1 MDMPCPHPWP
11 WATLRRLAV
20 LAVLALGALAGPPAF
35 AGDAA
40 SLRARYDGV
49 KTALR
54 DNGLWHPLTI
64 ESVESGDTLRGKVSA
79 VLEHSYETVRVAL
92 RDPAHWCELMVLPF
106 NNKYCRVTPSAGGPV
121 LAMRIGRRYDQPPE
135 KAFALDFAFRK
146 VADTPDYFESRL
158 QADDGPLGTR
168 DYRIVVSAIPLD
180 GGRTF
185 FELDYAYS
193 FGVTGRTM
201 MKLYLATAG
210 ARRVGFTVVGRTS
223 DGQPQYIGGVRGA
236 VERSAMRHYLAVDA
250 YLDSLALPP
259 ERRIEARIARWF
271 EQTEAYPRQLHEM
284 EREVYLDLKRQD
296 IERQRRPI

>member
-1 MDMPCPHPWP
+1 MVAASMRLLHLSLMVVG
-11 WATLRRLAV
+11 TLIGQA
-20 LAVLALGALAGPPAF
+20 AY

-49 KTALR
+49 KNALR
-54 DNGLWHPLTI
+54 DNGLQHPLTI

-79 VLEHSYETVRVAL
+79 VLEHPYETVRVAL
-92 RDPAHWCELMVLPF
+92 RDPANWCDLMVLPF
-106 NNKYCRVTPSAGGPV
+106 NNKYCRVTQGAGGPV

-135 KAFALDFAFRK
+135 QAFALSFAFRK
-146 VADTPDYFESRL
+146 VSDAPDYFESNL

-168 DYRIVVSAIPLD
+168 DYRIVVSAIALD
-180 GGRTF
+180 SRRTF

-193 FGVTGRTM
+193 FGVAGRTM

-210 ARRVGFTVVGRTS
+210 ARRVGFTVVGRTG

-259 ERRIEARIARWF
+259 ERRIEARIGRWF
-271 EQTEAYPRQLHEM
+271 DASEAYPRQLHEM
-284 EREVYLDLKRQD
+284 ERDVYINRKRQD
-296 IERQRRPI
+296 IERQRRPL

>member
-1 MDMPCPHPWP
+1 MLTFRCRPMGLSLLGH
-11 WATLRRLAV
+11 TT
-20 LAVLALGALAGPPAF
+20 VLALLALCGLASSGAF

-40 SLRARYDGV
+40 SLRARYGEV
-49 KTALR
+49 KNALR
-54 DNGLWHPLTI
+54 NNGLHHPLTI
-64 ESVESGDTLRGKVSA
+64 KSVEAGDTLRGKVSA
-79 VLEHSYETVRVAL
+79 VLEHPYETVRVAL
-92 RDPAHWCELMVLPF
+92 RDPANWCDLMVLPF
-106 NNKYCRVTPSAGGPV
+106 NNKYCRVTQGAGGPV

-135 KAFALDFAFRK
+135 QAFALDFAFRK
-146 VADTPDYFESRL
+146 VADAPDYFESRL

-168 DYRIVVSAIPLD
+168 DYRIVVSAIALD

-193 FGVTGRTM
+193 FGFTGRTM

-250 YLDSLALPP
+250 YLGSLALPP
-259 ERRIEARIARWF
+259 ERRIDARIGRWF
-271 EQTEAYPRQLHEM
+271 DASEAYPRQLHEM
-284 EREVYLDLKRQD
+284 ERDVYLKLKRQD
-296 IERQRRPI
+296 IERQRRPL

>member
-1 MDMPCPHPWP
+1 MVAACLRLLHLSVMVIG
-11 WATLRRLAV
+11 TLIGQA
-20 LAVLALGALAGPPAF
+20 AL

-49 KTALR
+49 KSALR
-54 DNGLWHPLTI
+54 DNGLRHPLTI
-64 ESVESGDTLRGKVSA
+64 ESVEAGDTLRGKVSA
-79 VLEHSYETVRVAL
+79 VLEHPYETVRVAL
-92 RDPAHWCELMVLPF
+92 RDPANWCDLMVLPF
-106 NNKYCRVTPSAGGPV
+106 NNKYCRVTQGAGGPV

-135 KAFALDFAFRK
+135 QAFALDLAFRK
-146 VADTPDYFESRL
+146 VSDAPDYFESRL
-158 QADDGPLGTR
+158 QASDGPLGTR
-168 DYRIVVSAIPLD
+168 DYRIVVSAIALD
-180 GGRTF
+180 SRRTF

-236 VERSAMRHYLAVDA
+236 VERSAMRHYLAVNA

-259 ERRIEARIARWF
+259 ERRIEARIGRWF
-271 EQTEAYPRQLHEM
+271 DASEAYPRQLHEM
-284 EREVYLDLKRQD
+284 EREVYLNLKRQD
-296 IERQRRPI
+296 IERQRRPL